1 MKKLFV
7 LALVHLVAGLPVKA
21 GEGMWLPYLLQT
33 RSSELKKSGLRLTAR
48 EVYDAN
54 RSSLKDAIVHFGGF
68 CTGEVVSNQGLILTN
83 HHCGYDAIQSHSSL
97 ENDYLTHGFW
107 AKNKGEEKPNPGLF
121 VDFIRSM
128 EDVST
133 SILKDV
139 TPQMSEA
146 EREST
151 VAKNTAALVAERK
164 SKNGALLY
172 SVKPIYYGL
181 QYILIVA
188 ERYSDVRLV
197 GTPPSSIGKFGS
209 DTDNWMW
216 PRHTGDFSVFRV
228 YASPSGKP
236 APYRA
241 DNVPLYVANP
251 LKVSLDGVKEGDFT
265 MVYGF
270 PGRTEEYL
278 PVSWVQHA
286 VEELNPVRIAIRERL
301 LGTWDSAMRV
311 NPAIKIAYASKYASS
326 ANAYKKWIGVNLGMD
341 RTDGLAQLRARQESR
356 LLPAGKES
364 TAWLDSEMSKAS
376 KLLTSRE
383 LWVESIAR
391 GWELGQLVALVNSK
405 GTPAEIQQSVEA
417 FYKEYNPELDRRA
430 LKKTVRY
437 WLVEAPQQFPGLL
450 VPAATELT
458 PDINGLYNGLL
469 AQPDASLKLLQSDF
483 ALWLSTAKQDPAYQA
498 YTKLNEWQTSALLP
512 GIRDFNKTAAPAL
525 RQHMERFLQAP
536 DAAQTLYP
544 DANSTLRLAT
554 GTVRPYAPADG
565 VEYGYQTTLDG
576 YMAKYIPG
584 DYEFDVDP
592 KVQALYRTKSYGR
605 YALPNGQLP
614 VCFIASNHTSGG
626 NSGSPA
632 LDAKGRLIG
641 INFDRVWE
649 GTMSDYRFDESI
661 CRNVMVDIRFVLWTI
676 EKVGDAPHLVE
687 EMALAKGR

>member
-1 MKKLFV
+1 
-7 LALVHLVAGLPVKA
+7 
-21 GEGMWLPYLLQT
+21 
-33 RSSELKKSGLRLTAR
+33 
-48 EVYDAN
+48 
-54 RSSLKDAIVHFGGF
+54 
-68 CTGEVVSNQGLILTN
+68 
-83 HHCGYDAIQSHSSL
+83 
-97 ENDYLTHGFW
+97 
-107 AKNKGEEKPNPGLF
+107 
-121 VDFIRSM
+121 
-128 EDVST
+128 
-133 SILKDV
+133 
-139 TPQMSEA
+139 
-146 EREST
+146 
-151 VAKNTAALVAERK
+151 
-164 SKNGALLY
+164 
-172 SVKPIYYGL
+172 
-181 QYILIVA
+181 
-188 ERYSDVRLV
+188 
-197 GTPPSSIGKFGS
+197 
-209 DTDNWMW
+209 
-216 PRHTGDFSVFRV
+216 
-228 YASPSGKP
+228 
-236 APYRA
+236 
-241 DNVPLYVANP
+241 
-251 LKVSLDGVKEGDFT
+251 
-265 MVYGF
+265 
-270 PGRTEEYL
+270 
-278 PVSWVQHA
+278 
-286 VEELNPVRIAIRERL
+286 
-301 LGTWDSAMRV
+301 MRV

-450 VPAATELT
+450 VPAASELT
-458 PDINGLYNGLL
+458 TDINGLYNGLL